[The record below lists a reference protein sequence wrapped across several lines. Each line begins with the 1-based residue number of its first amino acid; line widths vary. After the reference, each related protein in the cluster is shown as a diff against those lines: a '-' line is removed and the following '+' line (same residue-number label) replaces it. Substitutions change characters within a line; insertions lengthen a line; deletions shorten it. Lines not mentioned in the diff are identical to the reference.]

1 MLRARRI
8 LLSTEVV
15 STGTLGLLGPIY
27 AIYVEK
33 IGGGILEA
41 SGTYAIFALIHGG
54 LVMLLGKLTD
64 RVKEQKYFMVAGFL
78 ISAVGFLGYLFVKNL
93 SQLIAVQTTL
103 GIAMAIMTPA
113 NYALYTKNLDRGK
126 FAAQWGTMEGIYYI
140 TQGLTAFAGGIV
152 ASYIGFQAIFIFM
165 AGISFVAGIY
175 IWLLPKR
182 VL

>member
-1 MLRARRI
+1 MLRARKI

-27 AIYVEK
+27 AIYVER
-33 IGGGILEA
+33 IGGSILEA
-41 SGTYAIFALIHGG
+41 SGTYAIFALIHGL
-54 LVMLLGKLTD
+54 LVMRLGKLTD

-78 ISAVGFLGYLFVKNL
+78 ISGIGFLGYLFVKNL
-93 SQLIAVQTTL
+93 PQLVLVQAIL

-140 TQGLTAFAGGIV
+140 TQGLTAFAGGII

-165 AGISFVAGIY
+165 AGVSFLAGIY
-175 IWLLPKR
+175 IWLLPKE

>member
-1 MLRARRI
+1 MLRARKI

-27 AIYVEK
+27 AIYVER
-33 IGGGILEA
+33 IGGDILEV

-64 RVKEQKYFMVAGFL
+64 RVKEQKYFMSAGFL
-78 ISAVGFLGYLFVKNL
+78 ISAIGFLGYLFVKNL
-93 SQLIAVQTTL
+93 SQLVIVQTIL
-103 GIAMAIMTPA
+103 GVAMAIMTPA

-126 FAAQWGTMEGIYYI
+126 FATQWGTMEGIYYI
-140 TQGLTAFAGGIV
+140 TQGLTAFIGGVI
-152 ASYIGFQAIFIFM
+152 ASWIGFGAIFIFM
-165 AGISFVAGIY
+165 AGVSFLAGIY
-175 IWLLPKR
+175 IWLLPKE